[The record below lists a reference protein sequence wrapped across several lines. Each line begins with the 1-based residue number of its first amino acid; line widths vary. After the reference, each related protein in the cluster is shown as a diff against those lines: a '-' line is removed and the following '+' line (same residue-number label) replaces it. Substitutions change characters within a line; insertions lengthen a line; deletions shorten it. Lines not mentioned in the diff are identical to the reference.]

1 MPFSSHKQAQWM
13 KENRPDLY
21 EEFRAETKDISSLP
35 IRSPKEKEKRK
46 KEAAKNKQNRMSKGK
61 RARYD

>member
-1 MPFSSHKQAQWM
+1 M